1 MIAILALVASL
12 AASTGPAGASA
23 PGGRPG
29 HPVRR
34 TTTVRIP
41 SGSYRPLY
49 AAAGV
54 STVHVDAFR
63 LDRDQVTRAD
73 FLEFVR
79 ANPQWRRSA
88 VATSVADRG
97 YLSNWAG
104 DLDPGDVADR
114 RRPVTAVSRLAA
126 AAYCGAHGKR
136 LPTVDEWEYAASA
149 SDTQA
154 DGTRDPAFQ
163 RRLLALYALRPNAD
177 GSAPIGGA
185 AVNYFGVRGLHGGVW
200 ELTQDDA
207 HAAPAAHE
215 HQAHHEHMPS
225 CASAAMGA
233 TDPGNYPAFLRF
245 AFRSALT
252 SRSTVLSLG
261 FRCAGA

>member
-1 MIAILALVASL
+1 MIAFLALVASL
-12 AASTGPAGASA
+12 AASNGPAGAIA
-23 PGGRPG
+23 PGGSPR

-54 STVHVDAFR
+54 NAVHIDAFT

-88 VATSVADRG
+88 VGTALADRG
-97 YLSNWAG
+97 YLSNWVS
-104 DLDPGDVADR
+104 DLDPGDVAER
-114 RRPVTAVSRLAA
+114 RRPVTAVSRHAA
-126 AAYCGAHGKR
+126 AAYCAAHGKR

-149 SDTQA
+149 SDRQA
-154 DGTRDPAFQ
+154 DGTRDPVFQ
-163 RRLLALYALRPNAD
+163 RRLLALYARRPNAD
-177 GSAPIGGA
+177 ALAPSGDTA
-185 AVNYFGVRGLHGGVW
+185 PNYFGIRALHGGVW
-200 ELTQDDA
+200 EWTQDETSA
-207 HAAPAAHE
+207 THAAHE
-215 HQAHHEHMPS
+215 HHEHMPS

-233 TDPGNYPAFLRF
+233 TDPANYPAFLRF